1 MEQLT
6 LGIALALLALAG
18 WEAWKIHF
26 GLESR
31 TWEHT
36 VGVVGKVWVEDMPD
50 LELDQDPFKD
60 HEGTHSVHAH
70 YRYKVNGRW
79 YHGRRVT
86 YAATRW
92 IRFREALR
100 MIEGLRTGREVD
112 VFYDP
117 AKPARAVLIPGSS
130 TANLV
135 FLCMYLVFAAL
146 IVMDWM
152 R

>member
-60 HEGTHSVHAH
+60 REGTHSVHAR

-79 YHGRRVT
+79 YDGRRVS

-92 IRFREALR
+92 IRFRDALQ

-117 AKPARAVLIPGSS
+117 EKPARAVLIPGSS

-135 FLCMYLVFAAL
+135 LLCLYLVLAAL
-146 IVMDWM
+146 IVMYWM